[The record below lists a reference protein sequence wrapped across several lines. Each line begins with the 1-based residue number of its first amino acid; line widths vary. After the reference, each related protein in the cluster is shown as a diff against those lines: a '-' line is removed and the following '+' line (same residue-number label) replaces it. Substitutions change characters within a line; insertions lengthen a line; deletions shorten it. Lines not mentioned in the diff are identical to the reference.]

1 MKTFIRV
8 ALVVAIIS
16 CLFIPAAAMDG
27 REIWAEDTI
36 DQDGSVAYEPT
47 YVDHLLAFLHD
58 HGSKIGIAALIIFE
72 TAGAIVTKLRS
83 KSLKNELKKLMKNTK
98 GVFDSQSGVVEVI
111 NKLIDGYNALNSKYT
126 AAQESEAEREKV
138 FAAVF
143 LQNIAILDILD
154 TVFVN
159 LKNLPQGTK
168 DIVNVRYAKCLSLI
182 DDDEKLAEC
191 ASYIRKFLTEGE
203 VKANV
208 EDNTEEGINT
218 EEVE

>member
-16 CLFIPAAAMDG
+16 CLFIPVAAMDG
-27 REIWAEDTI
+27 SEIWAEETN
-36 DQDGSVAYEPT
+36 DQDDSVAYEPT
-47 YVDHLLAFLHD
+47 YVDHLLAFLQD

-72 TAGAIVTKLRS
+72 TAGAIVTKLRN
-83 KSLKNELKKLMKNTK
+83 KSLKTNMEDLMANTTS
-98 GVFDSQSGVVEVI
+98 VFASQSGVVDVV
-111 NKLIDGYNALNSKYT
+111 NVLIDGYNSLNAKYT
-126 AAQESEAEREKV
+126 AAQESEQNRDKV
-138 FAAVF
+138 FAAVL

-168 DIVNVRYAKCLSLI
+168 DIVNVRYAKCLSLV

-191 ASYIRKFLTEGE
+191 VSYIKKVLTEEE
-203 VKANV
+203 VKANG